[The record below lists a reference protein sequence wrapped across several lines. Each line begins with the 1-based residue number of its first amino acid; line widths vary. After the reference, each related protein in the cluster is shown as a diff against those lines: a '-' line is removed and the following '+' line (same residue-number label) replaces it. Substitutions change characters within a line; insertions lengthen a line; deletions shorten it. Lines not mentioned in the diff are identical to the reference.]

1 MTPIRGYS
9 KALLRL
15 ALLLLT
21 GMLSLPPTIYA
32 QKSSISTDDPVT
44 QTITFVTVENGQVMH
59 VIPNW
64 AIKWVK
70 KNYKKYPGVRFQ
82 TTGEQVP
89 GGENYVIAFSFSSDA
104 LNGFQPVTH
113 TDTSTST
120 SPVSANGTVTDNQ
133 GNSWDY
139 TMNGTVTTT
148 TTTTTQENVPYTIT
162 SNTLYLTAYNGQG
175 EMIGQR
181 WHVYSTQSGGDP
193 YSGLGYN
200 LGNALAAIHAKSHLL
215 QHTIND
221 LVGKPKKKK

>member
-1 MTPIRGYS
+1 MKPLTLGP
-9 KALLRL
+9 KTLLPL
-15 ALLLLT
+15 ALLAIAVFV
-21 GMLSLPPTIYA
+21 LPTTLYA
-32 QKSSISTDDPVT
+32 QKGSISTDDPVT
-44 QTITFVTVENGQVMH
+44 RTITFVTVENGQVMH
-59 VIPNW
+59 AIPEW

-70 KNYKKYPGVRFQ
+70 KNYKKYPGIRFQ
-82 TTGEQVP
+82 TMGEQVA
-89 GGENYVIAFSFSSDA
+89 GDRNYVVAFSSSSNA
-104 LNGFQPVTH
+104 VQGFQPVTH

-133 GNSWDY
+133 GNTWDY

-162 SNTLYLTAYNGQG
+162 SNTLYLTAYDQQGQV
-175 EMIGQR
+175 IGQR

-200 LGNALAAIHAKSHLL
+200 LGSALGAIHAKSHLL
-215 QHTIND
+215 RDTING